1 MEDVVAIV
9 MVFGTAMLGVIAF
22 SPLGK
27 AIADR
32 LRGHRGDPAPLV
44 EIEEL
49 RDQVAQL
56 SQQISELAERQDFAE
71 RLLAQTREK
80 GSLGPGAQP

>member
-22 SPLGK
+22 K

-32 LRGHRGDPAPLV
+32 LRGRSDRTALPAEEV
-44 EIEEL
+44 EEM
-49 RDQVAQL
+49 RDQLQAL
-56 SQQISELAERQDFAE
+56 QQQVSELAERQDFAE
-71 RLLAQTREK
+71 RLLAQAREK
-80 GSLGPGAQP
+80 GAIGPAKEGA

>member
-1 MEDVVAIV
+1 MAEVVAAF

-22 SPLGK
+22 SPIGK

-32 LRGHRGDPAPLV
+32 LRGHRSDPAPLAEV
-44 EIEEL
+44 EEL

-56 SQQISELAERQDFAE
+56 SQQVSELAERQDFAE
-71 RLLAQTREK
+71 RLLAKARDR
-80 GSLGPGAQP
+80 GALGPGQEG